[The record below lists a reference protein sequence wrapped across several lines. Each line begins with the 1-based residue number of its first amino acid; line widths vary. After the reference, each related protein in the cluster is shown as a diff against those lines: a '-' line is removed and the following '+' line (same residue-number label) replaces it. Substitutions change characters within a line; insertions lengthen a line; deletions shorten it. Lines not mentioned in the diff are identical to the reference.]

1 MKHSKNQILK
11 LTNMKKL
18 ILTLLILSATLVANA
33 QINVFSGN
41 NVGIGAGITSS
52 ASTLSINSIG
62 NSSYALSVAPIST
75 NIGGISY
82 STSTPSSS
90 GTNFG
95 IVSSVSNTSSGN
107 ILRSV
112 YAVAYSSSA
121 TNNGQAYGVHGIAGN
136 SSNGYNFGVFGQLN
150 GTAYGAAIYGQTGTS
165 QLQPDTLYAGYF
177 VGKVK
182 IVGTL
187 WVNNTQITSSDDR
200 LKQNISSM
208 DSTDGLFNLQPKQY
222 KYKSL
227 SDQYKAMSMSL
238 GTAKK
243 TTDTS
248 ANKTISD
255 PDPGIS
261 LKTHFGFL
269 AQDLQKVYPNLV
281 YQSTDGTLGIDYQ
294 GLIPVIIGQLQKMKQ
309 SLDAKDSQ
317 IKDLINRIQALE
329 NKKP

>member
-1 MKHSKNQILK
+1 
-11 LTNMKKL
+11 MKKL
-18 ILTLLILSATLVANA
+18 ILTLLIVSATIAA
-33 QINVFSGN
+33 YGQINVFAGN
-41 NVGIGAGITSS
+41 NVGIGSGLTSS
-52 ASTLSINSIG
+52 NSTLSVNTTG
-62 NSSYALSVAPIST
+62 NSGFAASIVSLT
-75 NIGGISY
+75 THIGGLLYCNNNLSGVWAGVESWMSNTGNATSLRSIY
-82 STSTPSSS
+82 GVALNSTPQTT
-90 GTNFG
+90 GET
-95 IVSSVSNTSSGN
+95 
-107 ILRSV
+107 
-112 YAVAYSSSA
+112 
-121 TNNGQAYGVHGIAGN
+121 YGVQGIAGN
-136 SSNGYNFGVFGQLN
+136 CQNGHNFGVFGQLQGSN
-150 GTAYGAAIYGQTGTS
+150 SGAGIYGQVGTG
-165 QLQPDTLYAGYF
+165 LLAMPDTLYAGYF

-182 IVGTL
+182 VVGTL
-187 WVNNTQITSSDDR
+187 WVNSTQITSSDDR

-227 SDQYKAMSMSL
+227 SDQYKAMSL
-238 GTAKK
+238 ATAKR

-317 IKDLINRIQALE
+317 IKNLINRIQALE
-329 NKKP
+329 NKKH